1 MGSKVL
7 RAIDSLE
14 LCLLHAVSC
23 GDGIECGNYEHL
35 EDGVL
40 RDCVSQSHAAPCN
53 LNRGAEKH

>member
-1 MGSKVL
+1 VL

-35 EDGVL
+35 GDGVL
-40 RDCVSQSHAAPCN
+40 RDYVSQSHAALCN